1 VAERPE
7 GPRLSEPA
15 EVLRGRVPLERLSDV
30 EQMAQ
35 AAVAFLRARERYERD
50 RLYHDYL
57 GMESYAQYN
66 ATRQPDDPGAD
77 QADDFSAAFEPQARQ
92 DRVLFWVVTAVC
104 GAVVLVAAAVLW
116 GSTMLHLWRI

>member
-1 VAERPE
+1 M
-7 GPRLSEPA
+7 SEPA

-57 GMESYAQYN
+57 GVESYAQYN
-66 ATRQPDDPGAD
+66 ATHQPDDPGAD

-92 DRVLFWVVTAVC
+92 DRVLFWVVAAIC
-104 GAVVLVAAAVLW
+104 GGIVLVAMMVLF
-116 GSTMLHLWRI
+116 GGALIRALR